1 MMNPNVMK
9 VLKTVVGIASLALP
23 FASSYFENKE
33 MKELIAKEVAEALKK
48 QNGGS

>member
-1 MMNPNVMK
+1 MTPNVMK

-33 MKELIAKEVAEALKK
+33 MKDMIAKEVAKALEEKMRE
-48 QNGGS
+48 S